1 VAGPDQ
7 PGWLGRSDRSGGT
20 AVRTYRG
27 EPSPSPIVSWTLRL
41 ATAAALGIDA
51 VVHASD
57 ASGYDAVKATI
68 SQGQLFRLEAA
79 VAIAAGLLVLIRPR
93 PSSWIIAFLV
103 AASALA
109 TVLVYRYVDVGQL
122 GPIPDMY
129 ENTWSVPGKLLS
141 VYAEGAAV
149 VLSVLGLIAH
159 RKRQASM
166 HR

>member
-1 VAGPDQ
+1 MGDPLQ
-7 PGWLGRSDRSGGT
+7 PGWLGLSRSDRSGGT
-20 AVRTYRG
+20 AVRSHRDG
-27 EPSPSPIVSWTLRL
+27 APPSPAVSWTLRL
-41 ATAAALGIDA
+41 ATAAALGVDA
-51 VVHASD
+51 AVHAGD

-79 VAIAAGLLVLIRPR
+79 VAVAAGLLVLIRPR
-93 PSSWIIAFLV
+93 PISWIIAFVV

-149 VLSVLGLIAH
+149 VLSALGLRVH
-159 RKRQASM
+159 RNR
-166 HR
+166 

>member
-1 VAGPDQ
+1 MPDPEQ
-7 PGWLGRSDRSGGT
+7 PGWFGRSDDSRRSGGT
-20 AVRTYRG
+20 AVRSHRNG
-27 EPSPSPIVSWTLRL
+27 PPPSPIVSWALRI

-51 VVHASD
+51 AVHASD

-68 SQGQLFRLEAA
+68 SQGQLFRVEAA

-93 PSSWIIAFLV
+93 PISWIIAFLV

-109 TVLVYRYVDVGQL
+109 TVLLYRYVDVGQL

-141 VYAEGAAV
+141 VYAEAAAV
-149 VLSVLGLIAH
+149 VLSVLGFLVH
-159 RKRQASM
+159 RGR
-166 HR
+166 